1 MHATQRYSKKREA
14 ILQALMNTQEH
25 PSAEWV
31 YLQMRERYP
40 DISLGTVYRNLA
52 QFKEQGKI
60 ISLGAVNGVERF
72 DANVKPHVHFI
83 CKWCDRVL
91 DLQELDV
98 PQSLCLSAARETGA
112 KVDQCWMTFYGQ
124 CGECQPALEKT
135 H

>member
-52 QFKEQGKI
+52 QFREDGTVI
-60 ISLGAVNGVERF
+60 TVGNVDGHERYDGNVAPHSHFVCRDCGA
-72 DANVKPHVHFI
+72 
-83 CKWCDRVL
+83 VL
-91 DLQELDV
+91 DLPAQQV
-98 PQSLCLSAARETGA
+98 TAPVGNGIGI
-112 KVDQCWMTFYGQ
+112 VDACSVTFFGRCQQCK
-124 CGECQPALEKT
+124 EEIV
-135 H
+135 